1 MTEPLFTG
9 VGVALATQFD
19 EAGEID
25 AKATAAHAA
34 ALVDLGIRSVV
45 VAGSTGEA
53 VALTAAERVA
63 LLTEVRRAVPAAV
76 PVIAGTG
83 GPSAR
88 QAAALTRDARDAGAD
103 AVLAL
108 CPPRTNDPR
117 RYYEAV
123 AEAAGDLPALAYHFP
138 QTAPPGI
145 PLEALADLPVQGLKD
160 SSADPERLLA
170 ELEVFPHPLWV
181 GAATLLLTAGSLAT
195 AGSRGAAGS
204 EGAPGPAGVSAGS
217 GAVAGAILAVAN
229 VDPEHAIAAFAGDP
243 AAQRALF
250 AAHKRVRTAFP
261 TASRTPSPT
270 ASAPPGSPASAD
282 PVGMCG
288 ALLDGQPVP
297 GPANGDPRSG
307 SGSRVAVTRAQE
319 PSSEGRRRMPGP
331 ARGLAAVRGLGG

>member
-1 MTEPLFTG
+1 MTEPLFNG

-19 EAGEID
+19 EAGEVD

-53 VALTAAERVA
+53 AALTAAERVA
-63 LLTEVRRAVPAAV
+63 LLTEVRRAVPATV

-145 PLEALADLPVQGLKD
+145 PLDALADLPVQGLKD

-181 GAATLLLTAGSLAT
+181 GAATLLLMAGSLAT

-204 EGAPGPAGVSAGS
+204 EGAPAPEGAPGPAGVSAGAPGPAGAAGSAGAAGVSAGS

-243 AAQRALF
+243 DAQRALF

-261 TASRTPSPT
+261 HGLKDAI
-270 ASAPPGSPASAD
+270 AD
-282 PVGMCG
+282 RFGT
-288 ALLDGQPVP
+288 
-297 GPANGDPRSG
+297 
-307 SGSRVAVTRAQE
+307 SRVTR
-319 PSSEGRRRMPGP
+319 
-331 ARGLAAVRGLGG
+331 LG

>member
-19 EAGEID
+19 EAGEVD

-34 ALVDLGIRSVV
+34 TLVDLGIRAVV

-53 VALTAAERVA
+53 AALTAGERVT
-63 LLTEVRRAVPAAV
+63 LLTEVRRGVPAAI

-108 CPPRTNDPR
+108 CPPRSNDPR
-117 RYYEAV
+117 RYYQAV
-123 AEAAGDLPALAYHFP
+123 AEAAGDLPTLAYHFP

-145 PLEALADLPVQGLKD
+145 PVEALADLPVQGLKD

-170 ELEVFPHPLWV
+170 ELEVFDQPLWV
-181 GAATLLLTAGSLAT
+181 GSATLLLMAGSLAAARPT
-195 AGSRGAAGS
+195 GAGAPASAAGS
-204 EGAPGPAGVSAGS
+204 AGTPGSARAPGSGGAAVAPGSGGVAGAPGS
-217 GAVAGAILAVAN
+217 GGVAGAILAVAN

-243 AAQRALF
+243 DAQRALF
-250 AAHKRVRTAFP
+250 AAHKRARAAFP
-261 TASRTPSPT
+261 RGLKDAI
-270 ASAPPGSPASAD
+270 AD
-282 PVGMCG
+282 RFGT
-288 ALLDGQPVP
+288 
-297 GPANGDPRSG
+297 
-307 SGSRVAVTRAQE
+307 SRVTR
-319 PSSEGRRRMPGP
+319 
-331 ARGLAAVRGLGG
+331 LG

>member
-19 EAGEID
+19 EAGEVD

-53 VALTAAERVA
+53 AALTAAERVA
-63 LLTEVRRAVPAAV
+63 LLTEVRRAVPAVV

-195 AGSRGAAGS
+195 EGSRGAAGPERAPGS

-261 TASRTPSPT
+261 HGLKDAI
-270 ASAPPGSPASAD
+270 AD
-282 PVGMCG
+282 RFGT
-288 ALLDGQPVP
+288 
-297 GPANGDPRSG
+297 
-307 SGSRVAVTRAQE
+307 SRVTR
-319 PSSEGRRRMPGP
+319 
-331 ARGLAAVRGLGG
+331 LG